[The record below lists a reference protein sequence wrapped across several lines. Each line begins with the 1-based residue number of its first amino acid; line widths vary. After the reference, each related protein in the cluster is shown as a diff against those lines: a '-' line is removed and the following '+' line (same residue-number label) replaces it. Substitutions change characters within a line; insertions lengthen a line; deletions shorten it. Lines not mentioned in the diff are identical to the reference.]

1 MIPVFTA
8 FKAGLKEAWKQK
20 KMIVF
25 LYLVNITVAY
35 LLALPVS
42 MILADSLDYTTAA
55 DKLLQA
61 FDVTLFQTIY
71 LDYAADLNLGQLLI
85 TYALFYL
92 VLNTFFAGG
101 ILRIIIDGKGF
112 GFRPFFSGCVE
123 YFSRFL
129 TLFLFS
135 LVFFMMVF
143 VMLGFLSALSEYFTS
158 DVTTDFLPFVSVF
171 LRLSF
176 LVMLLAMINMLFDYA
191 KIMTVVNDFYAMLD
205 TTKVAVMYV
214 MMSMRKTVSLYLL
227 YLLTAILL
235 FALYW
240 FLESLLDISNI
251 TGITI
256 FIILSQIYILSRIW
270 IRLSFLAGQYIF
282 YHHSNTAM
290 PGMSREMLDAAV
302 EAYEK
307 RIL

>member
-8 FKAGLKEAWKQK
+8 FRAGLKEAWKHK

-25 LYLVNITVAY
+25 LYLVNIIVAY
-35 LLALPVS
+35 LIALPVS
-42 MILADSLDYTTAA
+42 MMLGDSLDYTTAA
-55 DKLLQA
+55 DNLLQA

-71 LDYAADLNLGQLLI
+71 LDYTADLNLGQLLI
-85 TYALFYL
+85 TYTLFYL

-112 GFRPFFSGCVE
+112 GFRKFFSGCVE

-129 TLFLFS
+129 TLFLLS

-158 DVTTDFLPFVSVF
+158 DVRTEFWPFVSVF

-176 LVMLLAMINMLFDYA
+176 LVMMLAMINMLFDYA

-205 TTKVAVMYV
+205 TTKVAVMFA
-214 MMSMRKTVSLYLL
+214 MMSLRKTTTLYFSYLL
-227 YLLTAILL
+227 IAIVL
-235 FALYW
+235 FAVYW
-240 FLESLLDISNI
+240 FFESLLDISDI
-251 TGITI
+251 TGIVL
-256 FIILSQIYILSRIW
+256 FIILSQIFILSRIW

-290 PGMSREMLDAAV
+290 PGMSREMLDKMV
-302 EAYEK
+302 EAYEQ
-307 RIL
+307 RII